1 MPTFTVYRLVPPHS
15 TATLA
20 FHFGRQGIGLEETSE
35 TLASDSL
42 FAALVVQAALS
53 MAEVGD
59 DGAPA
64 WVRPFMHGE
73 PPLRHSSLLPVI
85 GELPLLPRPLLPLR
99 LAETATVQ
107 AKQLKKLRYL
117 SPELFAAA
125 CRGEALPATIIAL
138 QQGKVWLTEAEA
150 RRLPTPW
157 RPAANES
164 DEAWRKR
171 LKVTPLWQ
179 IEATPHVTLD
189 RLSAASA
196 YYEVGRVVFASA
208 VGLHVLVAF
217 HDPAAQP
224 VFEQLLTLLGE
235 SGLGGKRSSGYGAFA
250 WQRSVPLTLELPGP
264 HRHAVLLSRY
274 LPTPD
279 ELALV
284 RNPRSTYQ
292 LVSSSGWFL
301 ATNGVTYRRQTVMM
315 VSEGSVLA
323 ISDGQLPRGHII
335 DVRPDNTVT
344 HPIYRSGMAL
354 AVPVPEAAFES

>member
-1 MPTFTVYRLVPPHS
+1 MPTFTVYRLVPPHN

-42 FAALVVQAALS
+42 FAALVAQAALS
-53 MAEVGD
+53 MAEVGN

-73 PPLRHSSLLPVI
+73 PPLRHSSLLPAI

-117 SPELFAAA
+117 SPALFAAA
-125 CRGEALPATIIAL
+125 CRGEELPATIIAL
-138 QQGKVWLTEAEA
+138 QQGKVWLTEEEA
-150 RRLPTPW
+150 HRLPTPW

-179 IEATPHVTLD
+179 IEATPHVALD

-208 VGLHVLVAF
+208 VGLHVLVTF

-224 VFEQLLTLLGE
+224 DFERLLTLLGE
-235 SGLGGKRSSGYGAFA
+235 SGLGGKR
-250 WQRSVPLTLELPGP
+250 
-264 HRHAVLLSRY
+264 
-274 LPTPD
+274 
-279 ELALV
+279 
-284 RNPRSTYQ
+284 TY
-292 LVSSSGWFL
+292 
-301 ATNGVTYRRQTVMM
+301 
-315 VSEGSVLA
+315 
-323 ISDGQLPRGHII
+323 
-335 DVRPDNTVT
+335 
-344 HPIYRSGMAL
+344 
-354 AVPVPEAAFES
+354 